1 MTEIKRFL
9 LPDEMAPVSHYC
21 HATRAGDRVW
31 VSGSVGVRSDGTIP
45 EDTAEQFQ
53 VAIDT
58 VDRCLKAAG
67 AEARHVVKVTVL
79 LTDIN
84 DRESDPSG
92 ILWRTSPGL
101 DTVRGFGAG
110 LSRNEGRDRGRG
122 GGGELERA
130 DAFTAALQVAP
141 DRVHGEEY

>member
-1 MTEIKRFL
+1 MTEIERFL

-21 HATRAGDRVW
+21 HVTRAGDRVW
-31 VSGSVGVRSDGTIP
+31 VSGTVGVRSDGTIP

-84 DRESDPSG
+84 DRAAIDP
-92 ILWRTSPGL
+92 IRQAY
-101 DTVRGFGAG
+101 FGEHRPAST
-110 LSRNEGRDRGRG
+110 LFEVS
-122 GGGELERA
+122 
-130 DAFTAALQVAP
+130 ALVAP
-141 DRVHGEEY
+141 EMKVEIEVEAVMTD

>member
-1 MTEIKRFL
+1 MIEIKRFL
-9 LPDEMAPVSHYC
+9 LPDEMEPVSHYC

-45 EDTAEQFQ
+45 EDTVEQFQ

-58 VDRCLKAAG
+58 VDRCLKATG

-84 DRESDPSG
+84 DRAAINPIRQAYFGEHRPASTLFEVSA
-92 ILWRTSPGL
+92 LVSP
-101 DTVRGFGAG
+101 
-110 LSRNEGRDRGRG
+110 
-122 GGGELERA
+122 ELKVEIEVEA
-130 DAFTAALQVAP
+130 VVTN
-141 DRVHGEEY
+141 

>member
-1 MTEIKRFL
+1 MTEIQRFL
-9 LPDEMAPVSHYC
+9 LPDEMEPVSHYC

-31 VSGSVGVRSDGTIP
+31 VSGTVGVRSDGTIP

-79 LTDIN
+79 LTDIT
-84 DRESDPSG
+84 DRAVINPIRQAYFGEHRPASTLFEVSA
-92 ILWRTSPGL
+92 LVSPEMKVEIEVEAVVT
-101 DTVRGFGAG
+101 D
-110 LSRNEGRDRGRG
+110 
-122 GGGELERA
+122 
-130 DAFTAALQVAP
+130 
-141 DRVHGEEY
+141 